1 MKDSKT
7 TQGTAIRAMEPSD
20 YDDILVLW
28 KSLPGMGLSS
38 ADEREKITAFLGRN
52 PTTCLVA
59 EREERIV
66 GTVLGGWDGRRGYVY
81 HLAVDEGLQEMG
93 IGTALMDEVE
103 QRFRVLGARRIHLM
117 IYRDNTAWAFYE
129 KRGWF
134 FRDDKISLM
143 SKDLAKK

>member
-1 MKDSKT
+1 MKHST
-7 TQGTAIRAMEPSD
+7 TDPTAIRAMAPPD
-20 YDDILVLW
+20 YASVVALW
-28 KSLPGMGLSS
+28 KSLQGMGLSS
-38 ADEREKITAFLGRN
+38 ADEPQNITMFLEKN

-59 EREERIV
+59 ERAGQIV
-66 GTVLGGWDGRRGYVY
+66 GTALGGWDGRRGYVY

-103 QRFRVLGARRIHLM
+103 RRFAELGARRIHLM

-134 FRDDKISLM
+134 FRDEELLLM
-143 SKDLAKK
+143 SKDIA

>member
-1 MKDSKT
+1 MKDSMPP
-7 TQGTAIRAMEPSD
+7 QGVTIRAMAASD
-20 YDDILVLW
+20 YDNVLALW

-38 ADEREKITAFLGRN
+38 ADKRQNIAAFLKQN

-59 EREERIV
+59 EKGGLIT

-81 HLAVDEGLQEMG
+81 HLAVADELQETG

-103 QRFRVLGARRIHLM
+103 RGFAALGARRIHLM
-117 IYRDNTAWAFYE
+117 IYRTNEAWAFYE

-134 FRDDKISLM
+134 FRDKELSLM
-143 SKDLAKK
+143 SKDLV

>member
-1 MKDSKT
+1 MKDST
-7 TQGTAIRAMEPSD
+7 IPQDAAIREMVTSD
-20 YDDILVLW
+20 YDNVLALW

-38 ADEREKITAFLGRN
+38 ADERDSVAAFLGQN
-52 PTTCLVA
+52 PSTCLVA
-59 EREERIV
+59 EQEGKIS

-81 HLAVDEGLQEMG
+81 HLAVDEELQEMG

-103 QRFRVLGARRIHLM
+103 RRFRALGARRIHLM

-134 FRDDKISLM
+134 FRDKEISLM
-143 SKDLAKK
+143 SKDLVK

>member
-1 MKDSKT
+1 MKDPKVVPNIGIRPMT
-7 TQGTAIRAMEPSD
+7 TSD
-20 YDDILVLW
+20 YDSVLALW

-38 ADEREKITAFLGRN
+38 ADERESIAAFLGVN

-59 EREERIV
+59 EQGDEIC

-81 HLAVDEGLQEMG
+81 HLAVSEGLQETG

-103 QRFRVLGARRIHLM
+103 RRFAELGARRIHLM

-134 FRDDKISLM
+134 FRDHEISLM
-143 SKDLAKK
+143 SKDIA

>member
-1 MKDSKT
+1 MKDAKVLPDT
-7 TQGTAIRAMEPSD
+7 GIRPMTIAD
-20 YDDILVLW
+20 YDSILALW

-38 ADEREKITAFLGRN
+38 ADKRENVAAFLEKN

-59 EREERIV
+59 ERAGEIC

-81 HLAVDEGLQEMG
+81 HLAVAEGLQETG

-103 QRFRVLGARRIHLM
+103 RQFAQLGARRIHLM

-134 FRDDKISLM
+134 FRDHEISLM
-143 SKDLAKK
+143 SKDIA